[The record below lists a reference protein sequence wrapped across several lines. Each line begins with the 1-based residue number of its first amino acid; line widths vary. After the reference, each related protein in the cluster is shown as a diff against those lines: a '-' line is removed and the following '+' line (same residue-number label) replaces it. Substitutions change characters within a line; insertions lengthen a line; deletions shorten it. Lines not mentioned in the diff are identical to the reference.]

1 MEFELSDEQ
10 KELQKRVRELAD
22 TELVPGAAQ
31 RDASGE
37 FPAEAVKKLQDMGL
51 FGLIFPQRYGG
62 GGGDFVSYVTVVEE
76 LARVDASVTITLLA
90 HTLCATH
97 LDLFASEEQK
107 VRYLAPLVRG
117 EALGA
122 WALSEPDAGSDAG
135 GIKATAASD
144 QQGWRLNGRKY
155 FISNGSRAGVL
166 VVMAK
171 SDSSQ
176 GTKGISAFVL
186 PGDVAGLEKGKNL
199 DKLGY
204 RSSDTV
210 ALLLKEVRLAKDA
223 LIGRRNEGFQQ
234 AMQVLS
240 AGRIGMAAMSVGI
253 GRACLEQSIDYL
265 HKRSAFGVKIADFQ
279 ALQWMVA
286 DMATELDAARLLTQ
300 RAARLKDRGEPYAR
314 EASMAKLFAS
324 ETAMRAALKAVQM
337 HGGHGYTKAYPV
349 ERYFREAKLCE
360 IGEGTSEVQRLI
372 IARSYLQE
380 LLTSKR

>member
-1 MEFELSDEQ
+1 MEFELNEEQ
-10 KELQKRVRELAD
+10 KALQMRVREFADRELA
-22 TELVPGAAQ
+22 PGAAQ

-37 FPAEAVKKLQDMGL
+37 FPAEAIKKLQEMGL

-62 GGGDFVSYVTVVEE
+62 GGRDFLSYVVAVEE

-97 LDLFASEEQK
+97 LDLFASDQQK
-107 VRYLAPLVRG
+107 ERYLSPLLRG
-117 EALGA
+117 EAVGA
-122 WALSEPDAGSDAG
+122 WALSEPEAGSDAG
-135 GIKATAASD
+135 GIRAVAASD
-144 QQGWRLNGRKY
+144 QEGWRLNGRKY

-176 GTKGISAFVL
+176 GARGISAFVL
-186 PGDVAGLEKGKNL
+186 PGEVRGLEKGKNL

-210 ALLLKEVRLAKDA
+210 ALMLKDVRLEKDA
-223 LIGRRNEGFQQ
+223 LIGQKNQGFQQ

-265 HKRSAFGVKIADFQ
+265 QKRSAFGLKIGEFE

-286 DMATELDAARLLTQ
+286 DMATELDAARLLTL

-324 ETAMRAALKAVQM
+324 EAAMRAALKAVQM

-372 IARSYLQE
+372 IARSYLKD
-380 LLTSKR
+380 LIKTKR